1 MQIIINAGGAGSR
14 LWPLSTKNQPKQF
27 STIVGDQT
35 LIQQTVQRLQNKFSD
50 IWVATNINYQDLA
63 VTQLS
68 SMIDINKI
76 LIEPSRR
83 DTFGAILAHSALVAS
98 HTSMDETLMLISSD
112 HYIDNEIDL
121 DRFCNALQ
129 ETSSELRQ
137 NHYDIILPAT
147 KPYFASTE
155 YGYIQFDRQS
165 KLRINPVTAFKEKPD
180 QSLAQEFLADG
191 QYFWNLGYY
200 AFSYKS
206 LYRIV
211 ARLYPELLKVLDSI
225 YTKQRITLEDY
236 EQFPKLNFEEAIVER
251 VMLEEATLARL
262 GTIDMELTTWDD
274 IGNFETLCNYLPEA
288 EDLQHTLEVSGTGN
302 KVKLHTNKSVALVG
316 VSGLIIIENEN
327 GLLIMNAHE
336 AKASDIRQVSKYF
349 DI

>member
-14 LWPLSTKNQPKQF
+14 LWPLSTKSQPTQF
-27 STIVGDQT
+27 STIVGDKT
-35 LIQQTVQRLQNKFSD
+35 LIQQTVDRLQNKFSD

-63 VTQLS
+63 TEQLS
-68 SMIDINKI
+68 SMIDVNKI

-83 DTFGAILAHSALVAS
+83 DTFAAILAHSALVAS

-112 HYIDNEIDL
+112 HYIDNEVDL
-121 DRFCNALQ
+121 ERFCTALQ
-129 ETSSELRQ
+129 ETSSELRMS
-137 NHYDIILPAT
+137 HYDIILPAT

-155 YGYIQFDRQS
+155 YGYIQFDRESQ
-165 KLRINPVTAFKEKPD
+165 LRINPVTAFKEKPD
-180 QSLAQEFLADG
+180 SILAQEFLADG

-200 AFSYKS
+200 AFTYKS

-211 ARLYPELLKVLDSI
+211 AQLYPELLSTLDSI
-225 YTKQRITLEDY
+225 YTKQSISLEDY
-236 EQFPKLNFEEAIVER
+236 EQFPKLNFEQAILER
-251 VMLEEATLARL
+251 VMLGGDKLARL

-288 EDLQHTLEVSGTGN
+288 EDLKHTIEVSGTGN

-316 VSGLIIIENEN
+316 VSDLIVIENEH
-327 GLLIMNAHE
+327 GLLIMKASE